1 MSYDER
7 GTECI
12 RSPTFLPKIETL
24 HHTRYVKYHSNT
36 YHLAL
41 CSVFNKTESPPCVPL
56 PVRDAHRYEDR
67 KRLSIQPFRCHLET
81 DKTSSCHTEETQRD
95 CLSLDGGST
104 YNDEMASQSREA
116 LDLAVG
122 DLFVIGYHVPPICIW
137 RWKSFDPHA
146 LKREFLTVEQRVF
159 AWAAP
164 RSTSISRGEVVP
176 KEWSLRMETPIRKER
191 EVITEKE
198 RGVRRYG
205 ERDRS
210 LREVGRYGERERS

>member
-1 MSYDER
+1 METGCGMTHPSRCPDGSILSLNTCLNTFAVGIECHMMKGALNASVHQLSSLKLKLFITLDMSNI
-7 GTECI
+7 I
-12 RSPTFLPKIETL
+12 RIHTTLP
-24 HHTRYVKYHSNT
+24 
-36 YHLAL
+36 
-41 CSVFNKTESPPCVPL
+41 CVFNKTESPPCVPL

-95 CLSLDGGST
+95 CLSLDGGLT

-164 RSTSISRGEVVP
+164 RST
-176 KEWSLRMETPIRKER
+176 
-191 EVITEKE
+191 
-198 RGVRRYG
+198 
-205 ERDRS
+205 
-210 LREVGRYGERERS
+210 